1 MDNVQF
7 IQKAI
12 TIVEILTAVWV
23 MTGLL
28 YIRSTGKAKGMVLR
42 AYENVCMR
50 ARSSPKDFFD
60 YERWENYLR
69 IHGASY
75 YYGTWMN
82 PVTYMAL
89 CIVIGLV
96 GLTLG
101 GASGVLVGLVCAV
114 LGAFLPGILLQYLD
128 KRDNEKMLAELDLVY
143 SALSIQI
150 RAGVYITD
158 ALTECYGSV
167 THERLR
173 DALQNLSGDIVMKAD
188 LDQALER
195 FQGGFRN
202 RYIDSLCITILQATE
217 SGQAVELLGDIAEQI
232 KDMEITLQHKKKEQ
246 LNRSATFYQLGIF
259 ALILV
264 LVLYA
269 CVAHMFSASIFFS

>member
-1 MDNVQF
+1 MNNLTMIKQ
-7 IQKAI
+7 AI
-12 TIVEILTAVWV
+12 TIIEILIAIGVLGCLV
-23 MTGLL
+23 YMGITG
-28 YIRSTGKAKGMVLR
+28 RTKSVVLR
-42 AYENVCMR
+42 AYENVCMY
-50 ARSSPKDFFD
+50 ARSSSGDFFD
-60 YERWENYLR
+60 YQRWERYLR
-69 IHGASY
+69 IHGAAY
-75 YYGTWMN
+75 YYGGWIN

-89 CIVIGLV
+89 CMITGLLGLALSVNYGLLMGLV
-96 GLTLG
+96 FALLG
-101 GASGVLVGLVCAV
+101 V
-114 LGAFLPGILLQYLD
+114 FLPGILLQYLD
-128 KRDNEKMLAELDLVY
+128 KRDNERMLAELDLVY
-143 SALSIQI
+143 SALAIQI

-195 FQGGFRN
+195 FQGAFRN

-269 CVAHMFSASIFFS
+269 CVVHMFSTSIFFS

>member
-1 MDNVQF
+1 MENIQF
-7 IQKAI
+7 IQKAL
-12 TIVEILTAVWV
+12 TIVEVLTAVWV
-23 MTGLL
+23 LSGLI
-28 YIRSTGKAKGMVLR
+28 YVGSTGKTKEMVLR

-50 ARSSPKDFFD
+50 AQNSPKDFFD

-75 YYGTWMN
+75 YYGKWMN
-82 PVTYMAL
+82 PVSYMAL
-89 CIVIGLV
+89 CIVIGALGLSLGMGSGLV
-96 GLTLG
+96 M
-101 GASGVLVGLVCAV
+101 GLVCTLIGV
-114 LGAFLPGILLQYLD
+114 FLPGILLQYLD
-128 KRDNEKMLAELDLVY
+128 KRDNERMLVELDLVY

-158 ALTECYGSV
+158 ALAECYGSV

-195 FQGGFRN
+195 FQGAFRN

>member
-1 MDNVQF
+1 MDKVQMIQNV
-7 IQKAI
+7 I
-12 TIVEILTAVWV
+12 TILEILTAVWV
-23 MTGLL
+23 LCGLI
-28 YIRSTGKAKGMVLR
+28 YIGITGKTKATILR
-42 AYENVCMR
+42 AYENVCMH
-50 ARSSPKDFFD
+50 ARNSSKGFFD

-75 YYGTWMN
+75 YYGAWMN

-89 CIVIGLV
+89 CIIIGLL
-96 GLTLG
+96 GLTTG
-101 GASGVLVGLVCAV
+101 CSSGLLIGLLCAIV
-114 LGAFLPGILLQYLD
+114 GAFLPGILLQYLD
-128 KRDNEKMLAELDLVY
+128 KKDNERMLVELDLVY

-158 ALTECYGSV
+158 ALAECYGSV

-188 LDQALER
+188 LDQALEK
-195 FQGGFRN
+195 FQGYFRN

-269 CVAHMFSASIFFS
+269 CVSHMFSTPIFFG

>member
-1 MDNVQF
+1 MDLKNIQNV
-7 IQKAI
+7 I
-12 TIVEILTAVWV
+12 TIVEIMIASGVCGGLIYVGI
-23 MTGLL
+23 TG
-28 YIRSTGKAKGMVLR
+28 RTGSMVLK
-42 AYENVCMR
+42 AYENVCMH
-50 ARSSPKDFFD
+50 ARNSPKDIFD
-60 YERWENYLR
+60 YERWESYLR
-69 IHGASY
+69 THGASY

-82 PVTYMAL
+82 PVIYIAL
-89 CIVIGLV
+89 CITTGLL

-101 GASGVLVGLVCAV
+101 VASGLLIGVICALIGV
-114 LGAFLPGILLQYLD
+114 FLPGILLQYLD
-128 KRDNEKMLAELDLVY
+128 KRDNERMLAELDLVY

-150 RAGVYITD
+150 RAGVYISD

-195 FQGGFRN
+195 FQGSFRN

-269 CVAHMFSASIFFS
+269 CVVHMFSASIFFG

>member
-1 MDNVQF
+1 MDLKNIQNV
-7 IQKAI
+7 I
-12 TIVEILTAVWV
+12 TIVEIMIAAGVCGGLIYVGI
-23 MTGLL
+23 TG
-28 YIRSTGKAKGMVLR
+28 RTGSMVLK
-42 AYENVCMR
+42 AYENVCMH
-50 ARSSPKDFFD
+50 ARNSPKDIFD
-60 YERWENYLR
+60 YEHWESYLR
-69 IHGASY
+69 THGASY

-82 PVTYMAL
+82 PVIYIAL
-89 CIVIGLV
+89 CIITGLL

-101 GASGVLVGLVCAV
+101 VASGLLIGVICALIGV
-114 LGAFLPGILLQYLD
+114 FLPGILLQYLD
-128 KRDNEKMLAELDLVY
+128 KRDNERMLAELDLVY

-195 FQGGFRN
+195 FQGSFRN

-269 CVAHMFSASIFFS
+269 CVVHMFSASIFFG